1 MVKET
6 QIISRKKLTAL
17 GTMAI
22 SAMSEEEIN
31 KL

>member
-1 MVKET
+1 MAKET
-6 QIISRKKLTAL
+6 RIISRKKLTAL

-22 SAMSEEEIN
+22 SAMTDEEIN